1 MLEIYSLLKSFTN
14 FEEQNIHTNIKLIIM
29 KKVIDHC
36 IYQNVEVQEGCDV
49 ARVKDDTSLW
59 GLISLPSCKEI
70 LPCKYQSMSNFKD
83 GLSIVSIEGKYGCI
97 NKQGV
102 EIVPLQYDAISDFVR
117 ERAIVSSNRKS
128 GLIDTAGNIVVD
140 YKYDDIS
147 GLDLECDL
155 VVVQSEGKWGAL
167 DMNGKEILP
176 CIYDYISLTDRLRWK
191 DSSAIHLRVELDGKM
206 GLFDIHGKQLTP
218 IEFDKVEVAHGYI
231 IAKKEGT
238 CAMFDMDMNMIL
250 PFLYTDIILSPE
262 KQIIRV
268 KHGDCMGCVDFT
280 GKEIIPVSY
289 SSVWWHDDAVYI
301 TEYSYPFDVAGLIDH
316 KGNRLIPSAYE
327 NIIHLGGTRY
337 MAVRPKTQIIEVWDV
352 ANGGILDS
360 DYAYD
365 DKLGDNFIVKYD
377 KKYGVVDKNLKIIIP
392 FEYDKIEK
400 LWSQKM
406 LKVRVEKKWG
416 LIDYSNNLLAPIE
429 YDNFNVAKDRSD
441 IVLACKRK
449 KWGVYSLNDNTITI
463 PVIYTDMRWA
473 YSCLQVEYDG
483 KWGIINYDGTSF
495 MGSGDAPAP
504 KTPKKKAPKPVC
516 KFDDVRKFCDGI
528 AAVQYKGKWGYIDL
542 NGNIIYPMTCD
553 RAEDFRDGFG
563 QIQIGGKTT
572 VIDKT
577 GTLHPNLY
585 LKYKG
590 NKDEPSIDEPKLE
603 VFHQDNKYGY
613 KDSLGN
619 IVLPAIYDD
628 YENWNRRTL
637 PIDNKFF
644 VMKKGDKYGCVNR
657 NGDEILPFE
666 FDKIYRQNGMF
677 QVCQNDKLALAN
689 EEFKLLTPFIYD
701 KMQIFQNELVFV
713 RIDGEGEGTLN
724 YQGEVVV
731 PAIYESVCLYENG
744 YMVARK
750 DGNYGLID
758 PSGKVVCPFAYDS
771 MGSIDLESG
780 MIVVK
785 KMYNYGYI
793 NLSGEVVIPLKY
805 RYADNFISGFARAED
820 MTTHLKG
827 VIDLSGEITAPMKY
841 DGIFLHRECDYI
853 CVEGRKLVRCESGEK
868 IGLFDL
874 TNKKELL
881 PPIFTEI
888 HSYSEGWFTVR
899 LRYKWGFADIDG
911 NPLIVDGLEG

>member
-1 MLEIYSLLKSFTN
+1 
-14 FEEQNIHTNIKLIIM
+14 M
-29 KKVIDHC
+29 KKVIDYC

-49 ARVKDDTSLW
+49 ARVKDNTSLW
-59 GLISLPSCKEI
+59 GLISLPSCKVV
-70 LPCKYQSMSNFKD
+70 LPCKYQSMSKFND

-102 EIVPLQYDAISDFVR
+102 EIVPLQYDAIRDFVH
-117 ERAIVSSNRKS
+117 ERAVVSLTREL
-128 GLIDTAGNIVVD
+128 GLIDTEGNIVVD
-140 YKYDDIS
+140 YKYEDIS
-147 GLDLECDL
+147 GLDLKCDL

-191 DSSAIHLRVELDGKM
+191 DSSGIYLRIELNGKM
-206 GLFDIHGKQLTP
+206 GLFDINGKQLTP
-218 IEFDKVEVAHGYI
+218 IEFDKVEVAYGYI

-250 PFLYTDIILSPE
+250 PFLYSSIVPFPE
-262 KQIIRV
+262 KQIIYVR
-268 KHGDCMGCVDFT
+268 HGESVGCIDFT
-280 GKEIIPVSY
+280 GKKILPGSY
-289 SSVWWHDDAVYI
+289 SSVWWKDDAVYI
-301 TEYSYPFDVAGLIDH
+301 TEYSYPKDLKGLIDH

-337 MAVRPKTQIIEVWDV
+337 MAVRPKTQMIEVWDV
-352 ANGGILDS
+352 ANGNVLES

-365 DKLGDNFIVKYD
+365 DILEDNFIVKSD
-377 KKYGVVDKNLKIIIP
+377 KKYGVVDKNFKIIIP

-449 KWGVYSLNDNTITI
+449 KWGVYSLNDNALTI
-463 PVIYTDMRWA
+463 PIIHTDMRWA
-473 YSCLQVEYDG
+473 YGCLQVEYDG

-504 KTPKKKAPKPVC
+504 KTPKKKTPKPVC

-528 AAVQYKGKWGYIDL
+528 AAVQYKDKWGYIDL

-553 RAEDFRDGFG
+553 RVEDFRDGFG
-563 QIQIGGKTT
+563 QIEIGGKTT

-577 GTLHPNLY
+577 GTLHPNLCF
-585 LKYKG
+585 KYRGDKE
-590 NKDEPSIDEPKLE
+590 DPSIDEPKLE
-603 VFHQDNKYGY
+603 VFYQDNKCGY
-613 KDSLGN
+613 KDPLGN
-619 IVLPAIYDD
+619 IVIPAIYDSFGSWD
-628 YENWNRRTL
+628 ERRL
-637 PIDNKFF
+637 PIDNEFF
-644 VMKKGDKYGCVNR
+644 IMRKGDKHGCINR

-666 FDKIYRQNGMF
+666 FDVISRRYGMVQVRQD
-677 QVCQNDKLALAN
+677 DKFALAN
-689 EEFKLLTPFIYD
+689 EEFKLLTPIIY
-701 KMQIFQNELVFV
+701 KGMVIFQNGLVYV
-713 RIDGEGEGTLN
+713 SIDGEKYGTLN
-724 YQGEVVV
+724 YQGEVVT
-731 PAIYESVCLYENG
+731 PAIYERTYIYENG
-744 YMVARK
+744 YMVAKK

-758 PSGKVVCPFAYDS
+758 PSGKVVCPFVYDT

-780 MIVVK
+780 LIAVS
-785 KMYNYGYI
+785 KMFKYGYI
-793 NLSGEVVIPLKY
+793 DLTGEVVIPLKY
-805 RYADNFISGFARAED
+805 SVAYKFISGFAKVID
-820 MTTHLKG
+820 MTTNLDG
-827 VIDLSGEITAPMKY
+827 IINPSGEIIAPMKY
-841 DGIFLHRECDYI
+841 DGIYLHGECDYI
-853 CVEGRKLVRCESGEK
+853 CVEGRKLVRCESGKK

-874 TNKKELL
+874 TNKKELFL
-881 PPIFTEI
+881 PIFTEI
-888 HSYSEGWFTVR
+888 HSYSEGWLTVR
-899 LRYKWGFADIDG
+899 SRNKWGFADIDG